1 MFKICLI
8 VLIGAFLVKFIRD
21 VESRNELLL
30 DFSFSFL
37 FGYYI
42 GNCISYIFH
51 TIQEK
56 QKSSVEIELVIKYYN
71 AAASTSFDKFLH
83 SEKNEEK
90 EVWMV
95 QTRSDDLHWRFEI
108 WTVCWGYGLT
118 FFSR

>member
-8 VLIGAFLVKFIRD
+8 VLIGAFLIKFIRD

-90 EVWMV
+90 EV
-95 QTRSDDLHWRFEI
+95 
-108 WTVCWGYGLT
+108 
-118 FFSR
+118 